1 MDFHPISL
9 SERLGAHRMDKKHV
23 MKGTKTLSL
32 SYLLFGGVGIF
43 VVGFLLYF
51 SLTRVLLNVSIS
63 SAEAT
68 LIQSGKYLEVYI
80 ERLKT
85 MSSLV
90 SQNADVRDYFNNE
103 TEFTGEQY
111 QKRIQDFIHTAIES
125 DKTIK
130 SIILISKEGKIVSNE
145 EGLTMSMSE
154 DMMQEAW
161 YVNAIHQDMPILTSA
176 RMQSFSMDKNLW
188 VISLSEEI
196 VDEDGNNIGVAVID
210 IPYTSIENY
219 LSELHLG
226 ENGYAFIL
234 NENQEVV
241 FHKDFAYYTDQSLVQ
256 SLIELKNQRNTLLS
270 DDTLISQYQI
280 QNSDW
285 TLVGVCKVDSLPVI
299 RKQIIETI
307 LFGFAIILGGVMF
320 TTALLR
326 KLAMKLSMKEQ
337 EIHDQQMMALYSQ
350 INPHFLYNTLDT
362 IVWMAEFNQS
372 EDVIKITKSLAQ
384 FFRLS
389 LNQGNNVTTLGDE
402 IEHVKQYLYIQKQRY
417 QDKLNY
423 SFKID
428 ETLLDIMVPKII
440 LQPIVENCI
449 YHGIQELEGPGMIQ
463 ITCKKSEDSDKD
475 FQIEIMDNGVGFDF
489 EDGLQHL
496 PKTKK
501 TRLGGVGLENVQ
513 ERIQLL
519 CGKQYGI
526 NVKSSIGK
534 GTIVTLFLCK

>member
-9 SERLGAHRMDKKHV
+9 SERLGAYRMDKKHV

-154 DMMQEAW
+154 DMMQEEW

-326 KLAMKLSMKEQ
+326 KLAMKLSVKEQ

-534 GTIVTLFLCK
+534 GTIVNLFLCK